1 MPGESITLVT
11 EYPDDFI
18 VHTFPCIV
26 TAGDAAIFY
35 CDRAMVVDSCTITV
49 STAAAASTIQLKAV
63 APGTEPTAANI
74 AAGTSVSNAA
84 SIATLGVVSATVDQ
98 TANILPVGTVLGIDY
113 TGSASGF
120 RGLVTVRL
128 RSRMK

>member
-1 MPGESITLVT
+1 MPGESITIVT

-18 VHTFPCIV
+18 VYTYPCVV
-26 TAGDAAIFY
+26 TAADAPVFY
-35 CDRAMVVDSCTITV
+35 CDRTMVVDACTITV

-63 APGTEPTAANI
+63 AAGTEPSAANI
-74 AAGTSVSNAA
+74 AAGTSVSSAA
-84 SIATLGVVSATVDQ
+84 SIATLGVVSATVD
-98 TANILPVGTVLGIDY
+98 TTTNILPAGTVLGIDY

-120 RGLVTVRL
+120 RGLVTLRL

>member
-1 MPGESITLVT
+1 MAGESITLVT

-18 VHTFPCIV
+18 VHTYPCV
-26 TAGDAAIFY
+26 VSAADAAIFY
-35 CDRAMVVDSCTITV
+35 CDRTMVVDSFTITV
-49 STAAAASTIQLKAV
+49 STAAVASTIQLKAV
-63 APGTEPTAANI
+63 APGTDPTAANI
-74 AAGTSVSNAA
+74 AAGTSVSDAV
-84 SIATLGVVSATVDQ
+84 SIAALGVVSATVNQ
-98 TANILPVGTVLGIDY
+98 TENILPVGTVLGIDY